1 MNRYGFARIM
11 GACCALSAVV
21 ISLCASALADGP
33 KAPYARL
40 PAPGDSVRLDGS
52 LGGGSTAWAYADR
65 AWLEQYL
72 DITISAAQTRES
84 YAAASEPLSRVA
96 THVTAVPNGTPA
108 TVETVQPYSY
118 DGRLDVEVRV
128 LVQTGPL
135 KGRELWTT
143 CGELVDNAG
152 HRYLSM

>member
-1 MNRYGFARIM
+1 MIRYGFARIFR
-11 GACCALSAVV
+11 ACAVVAALSA
-21 ISLCASALADGP
+21 LATTALADGP

-40 PAPGDSVRLDGS
+40 PAQGDSVRLDGS

-65 AWLEQYL
+65 TWLEQYL
-72 DITISAAQTRES
+72 NVTIDASQSGES
-84 YAAASEPLSRVA
+84 YAAASDQLSRIA
-96 THVTAVPNGTPA
+96 THVTAVPNGTQA
-108 TVETVQPYSY
+108 TIETVQPYSY
-118 DGRLDVEVRV
+118 EGHLDVEARV
-128 LVQTGPL
+128 LIQTGSL